1 MALFKSLLLVALL
14 SIAAVLL
21 AASFNAA
28 LALPDSDGDG
38 IPDSQD
44 NCPTVFNPGQEDTDG
59 DGIGDVC
66 DNCPSIQ
73 NPNQQDTD
81 GDGIGDVCDNCP
93 SVPNPGQEDSNGNG
107 IGDACESA
115 TSTVT
120 NTNDSGAG
128 SLRQALAD
136 ANDGDT
142 IDFNLTYPAT
152 ITLTTG
158 QLVVGNSVTISGP
171 GANNLT
177 VDGNANDRVFYIS
190 PGKTVTIDGLTVTNG
205 HVAGANNGGAIYN
218 DSANLTITNST
229 LRGNSAGGGGGG
241 IYNSLGT
248 LMVTNSTL
256 SGNSGATGG
265 GGILNDAARHQRE
278 CRVDYHQQ
286 HFEQQL
292 RRRHLQP
299 LVPWHRDGLVERQH
313 PQRQLLR
320 RRHRHLQPGCLLFL
334 RVSVRYLGGGDR
346 GYHPERRP
354 FGPKY
359 LQQPGHGHLAWLQF
373 EQ

>member
-128 SLRQALAD
+128 SLRQAVAD

-152 ITLTTG
+152 ITLITG

-218 DSANLTITNST
+218 DSANLTITNSA
-229 LRGNSAGGGGGG
+229 LSGNSAGGGGGG

-248 LMVTNSTL
+248 SN
-256 SGNSGATGG
+256 
-265 GGILNDAARHQRE
+265 
-278 CRVDYHQQ
+278 
-286 HFEQQL
+286 
-292 RRRHLQP
+292 
-299 LVPWHRDGLVERQH
+299 
-313 PQRQLLR
+313 
-320 RRHRHLQPGCLLFL
+320 
-334 RVSVRYLGGGDR
+334 
-346 GYHPERRP
+346 
-354 FGPKY
+354 
-359 LQQPGHGHLAWLQF
+359 GH
-373 EQ
+373 

>member
-128 SLRQALAD
+128 SLRQAVAD

-152 ITLTTG
+152 ITLITG

-218 DSANLTITNST
+218 DSANLTITNSA
-229 LRGNSAGGGGGG
+229 LSGNSAGGGGGG

-265 GGILNDAARHQRE
+265 GGILNDAQGTSGSAA
-278 CRVDYHQQ
+278 
-286 HFEQQL
+286 L
-292 RRRHLQP
+292 TITNSTL
-299 LVPWHRDGLVERQH
+299 
-313 PQRQLLR
+313 
-320 RRHRHLQPGCLLFL
+320 
-334 RVSVRYLGGGDR
+334 SNNSGGGIYNHSFL
-346 GYHPERRP
+346 GIATVSLNASTLSGNFSGVGIGISNQGVCFF
-354 FGPKY
+354 FGC
-359 LQQPGHGHLAWLQF
+359 QF
-373 EQ
+373 GTSAVEIGGTS